1 MFLRRFLGTPDGQQ
15 AGAPATDETTAVRRI
30 VAGLEALPPDEA
42 RYLAR
47 FAYVLGRAA
56 AADLAISPEE
66 TAVMERIVE
75 QHGGL
80 TEAQSVIVVE
90 IAKTQ
95 ARLHGETQD
104 YLVTREFAR
113 DATAEQREAL
123 LRCCYLV
130 GAADDTISASES
142 GVISQIANEL
152 GFDSAAAGRIRAEF
166 ADRLGA
172 IRVLRGGTEGG

>member
-1 MFLRRFLGTPDGQQ
+1 MFLRRFLGTADGEP
-15 AGAPATDETTAVRRI
+15 AAPSATDETSAVRRI
-30 VAGLEALPPDEA
+30 VAGLEALSPDEA

-80 TEAQSVIVVE
+80 TEAQAVIVVE

-95 ARLHGETQD
+95 AKLHGETQD
-104 YLVTREFAR
+104 YLVTRDFAR
-113 DATAEQREAL
+113 GATTEQREAL

-130 GAADDTISASES
+130 GAADDTISAAES

-152 GFDSAAAGRIRAEF
+152 GFDSSAAGRIRAEF

-172 IRVLRGGTEGG
+172 IRVLRGGGEAG